1 MDTTWGDTAQYA
13 EVAWP
18 WPIAVY
24 LFLAGLSAGALIISV
39 LLRRRS
45 LSHDEGCSCFV
56 RAGAFLAPVTIVLGL
71 VLLVVDLTKPLNF
84 YQLLFNWNLSSVM
97 SLGTGL
103 LVVYTPVSL
112 LYALTV
118 FKDRFAPG
126 TTVRRVA
133 DAVDTTWL
141 HVVSV
146 TLAAAVGI
154 YTGFLLS
161 AMVAVPLYNVAV
173 LPLLFLVS
181 GISAGIAAT
190 VLLGLVF
197 ARTRG
202 VYRTQLGFS
211 SNVDSIMIM
220 VELAILF
227 LMFVGLYY
235 QGGAH
240 AQAGRSALSDGV
252 WGWVFWVGVIGAG
265 IVVPLALHYFGHHDE
280 LPGNAPLSLQV
291 GRVVNRYPQPDA
303 AVELGGRLPVLTL
316 TSAGLVLVGSLLLRL
331 FIVYAGQLPV

>member
-1 MDTTWGDTAQYA
+1 MDNTWGDTAQYID
-13 EVAWP
+13 VAWP

-24 LFLAGLSAGALIISV
+24 LLLAGLSAGALVISV

-45 LSHDEGCSCFV
+45 LSHDERCSCFV
-56 RAGAFLAPVTIVLGL
+56 RAGASLAPVAIVLGL
-71 VLLVVDLTKPLNF
+71 LLLIVDLTKPLNF
-84 YQLLFNWNLSSVM
+84 YQLLFHWNVTSVM

-103 LVVYTPVSL
+103 LVLYTPVSL
-112 LYALTV
+112 IYALTV
-118 FKDRFAPG
+118 FKERFALG

-133 DAVDTTWL
+133 DAVDNTWL
-141 HVVSV
+141 HVVSI

-197 ARTRG
+197 ARSRG
-202 VYRTQLGFS
+202 LYRTQLSFS

-220 VELAILF
+220 FELAILF
-227 LMFVGLYY
+227 LMFVGLYF

-240 AQAGRSALSDGV
+240 ARAGSAALFDGV

-265 IVVPLALHYFGHHDE
+265 IVVPLVLHFVGHRDKV
-280 LPGNAPLSLQV
+280 PGNAPLSLQV
-291 GRVVNRYPQPDA
+291 GQVVNRYPQPDA
-303 AVELGGRLPVLTL
+303 AVELNGRVPVLTL